1 MEGYQEVPPEGLW
14 DAVQAGVSRPK
25 IIWWP
30 WVTGALAAAAAVVLA
45 VFLWKPE
52 APSMGYPQLLDVPE
66 ELVADLP
73 HTEIPVAPYRPER
86 IAETATSKPSE
97 PVLRP
102 SETTLTPTEPVV
114 AVTEPETAVT
124 EPNVPVTKPETAV
137 TEPDVPVTEPE
148 TVITE
153 PEEPVSWPEDNVTV
167 KKKTKSA
174 HVGKL
179 TLTSGGNL
187 LAQSTTGVSKGYG
200 VPSHPGLPSNTP
212 AVKSTISPAML
223 SRNRASTTEETHQQE
238 FRFSLGVAYRFA
250 PRWSVGT
257 GISYTALQSDYCTV
271 SGSTETRTTRYSHY
285 LGVPLNVQFHLVE
298 WEQFSLYLSAGPM
311 LETLTDAK
319 SEMNGYVGGRRAT
332 SNREKLSLNDLR
344 WSLNAGAGAAWQF
357 SRNCAL
363 FVQPGLSWHLPSGS
377 EIENIYTTHPLA
389 FNLDLGFRWYLN

>member
-25 IIWWP
+25 IVWWP

-52 APSMGYPQLLDVPE
+52 APSVGYPQLLDVPE

-73 HTEIPVAPYRPER
+73 HTEIPVAPYRPKMVTETLQER
-86 IAETATSKPSE
+86 ADRQMTEPTVELSE
-97 PVLRP
+97 PVP
-102 SETTLTPTEPVV
+102 QPTEQ
-114 AVTEPETAVT
+114 AA
-124 EPNVPVTKPETAV
+124 A
-137 TEPDVPVTEPE
+137 VTEPE

-200 VPSHPGLPSNTP
+200 IPSYPGLPNNAP
-212 AVKSTISPAML
+212 VVKSVISPAML
-223 SRNRASTTEETHQQE
+223 SRNRPSTTEETHQQE

-285 LGVPLNVQFHLVE
+285 LGIPLNVQFHLVE

-319 SEMNGYVGGRRAT
+319 SEMNGYMGGRRTT

-357 SRNCAL
+357 SRSCAL
-363 FVQPGLSWHLPSGS
+363 FVQPGLCWHIPTDS

-389 FNLDLGFRWYLN
+389 FSLDLGFRWYLN